1 MDAMWT
7 TAGGHCRDR
16 EVGACVTCR
25 HRALTACLFVFAF
38 ANTTTVIELH
48 CARWLR
54 RSFVEAL
61 MFYPV
66 IEPFLSASEFM
77 RNYLGLIR
85 RGINH
90 LPPRYQTGERSSFP
104 TLQVSLLIRS
114 LRRLMHL
121 LLRKLSLG
129 LSRLTVI
136 ER

>member
-1 MDAMWT
+1 MSDL
-7 TAGGHCRDR
+7 G
-16 EVGACVTCR
+16 
-25 HRALTACLFVFAF
+25 
-38 ANTTTVIELH
+38 
-48 CARWLR
+48 
-54 RSFVEAL
+54 
-61 MFYPV
+61 

-77 RNYLGLIR
+77 RNHLGFMR

-136 ER
+136 ERWKQ

>member
-25 HRALTACLFVFAF
+25 HRALTACLFVFAI

-54 RSFVEAL
+54 CSFAEAL
-61 MFYPV
+61 MSDLV
-66 IEPFLSASEFM
+66 IEPFISASEFM

-90 LPPRYQTGERSSFP
+90 LPHRYQTGERSSFP

-114 LRRLMHL
+114 LRRICTF
-121 LLRKLSLG
+121 SLE
-129 LSRLTVI
+129 SSA
-136 ER
+136 